1 MNKECTLEHLR
12 NMKREMQQAERFGEA
27 EALRSAIDELEDRE
41 QWTNIFPLEDDD
53 HWENGDEWY
62 HRLRL
67 LWYQMRTAAINGE
80 NGPEGVAR
88 WYRAIY
94 GDSTSMLMDALEEEA
109 RLFIAEIKNH
119 LNPMH

>member
-1 MNKECTLEHLR
+1 MDKECTLKYLR
-12 NMKREMQQAERFGEA
+12 DMKAEMRQAERFGEA
-27 EALRSAIDELEDRE
+27 EALRTAIDELEDRE

-62 HRLRL
+62 NRLRL
-67 LWYQMRTAAINGE
+67 LWYQMRRAAINGE

-94 GDSTSMLMDALEEEA
+94 GDNTSMVMDALEEEA
-109 RLFIAEIKNH
+109 RLFITEIKNH
-119 LNPMH
+119 LIPTH